1 MDIDYLN
8 EFLITAKHRNVSEA
22 ARELNLSQPALS
34 RHIASLESAVGATL
48 FDRSTNPMELTEVGK
63 EFQDHAWALY
73 SDWLRLEA
81 FMKTV
86 RGKTFRTVRVAGVLA
101 SGAHHVVRQAQALL
115 RQKEPYVSLSIEEVR
130 QQTSFSMVREGT
142 LDVAVEP
149 LSSFVDAH
157 GLKSVPLVRENA
169 AVVVEAGHPLAKRER
184 LDVDDLRRLSFTSL
198 RSNRAYAL
206 RYHVREIGRVAGL
219 EGGVPKTIAASTED
233 SYEAL
238 LTRGLGEWALMLPES
253 MARRLVAGDDGYR
266 MIPFGGEAQQFDIRA
281 FYLPDARREAL
292 EFVAC
297 LEQACDERIG

>member
-101 SGAHHVVRQAQALL
+101 SGAHHVVRQAQALM

-206 RYHVREIGRVAGL
+206 RYHVRERSGASPGSRGACRRRSPPPRRTPTRRCSRAGSASGRSCFPRAWR
-219 EGGVPKTIAASTED
+219 AAW
-233 SYEAL
+233 L
-238 LTRGLGEWALMLPES
+238 
-253 MARRLVAGDDGYR
+253 
-266 MIPFGGEAQQFDIRA
+266 
-281 FYLPDARREAL
+281 
-292 EFVAC
+292 
-297 LEQACDERIG
+297 QATTATG